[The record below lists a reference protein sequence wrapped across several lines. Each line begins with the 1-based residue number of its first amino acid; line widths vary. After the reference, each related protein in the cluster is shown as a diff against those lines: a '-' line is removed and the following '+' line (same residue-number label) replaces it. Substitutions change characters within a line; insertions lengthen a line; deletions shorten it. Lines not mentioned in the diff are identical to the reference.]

1 MYQKKIIVFLMKIQ
15 KIKEKQ
21 NQTNALNKFSNNNLE
36 NSKNI
41 FE

>member
-1 MYQKKIIVFLMKIQ
+1 MYQKKNNSIFNEDT

-36 NSKNI
+36 NSKKY
-41 FE
+41 F